1 MLTPSEFRDLVSGR
15 RDGVRASLLRGL
27 LRGAEFPYS
36 AAVRLR
42 NWRYDTGRAASH
54 RAGVPVIS
62 VGNITLGGTGKTPAV
77 EWLARWLLERGVRV
91 GLVSRGYGSQDGRPN
106 DEALE
111 LAEKLPDVP
120 HVLDP
125 DRVRGANRA
134 IDEFGC
140 QLILLDDGFQHR
152 RLARDFDLVL
162 VDALEPFGFEHV
174 FPRGTLREPLAGWSR
189 ASALMLTRAE
199 QLDVP
204 QRAAI
209 RERAL
214 TFAPQA
220 LWLESTYQPHAL
232 RSIEGAESPLDLL
245 LGKPI
250 AAFCGIGNPDGFRR
264 ALAAQHYSVNAFREF
279 ADHFAYPPDAVA
291 ELTRWVRGAMLT
303 PREHA
308 LGDSNVAAV
317 VCTHKDLV
325 KVGPQWTSETPL
337 LALASRLE
345 VQTGK
350 PELES
355 ALRPLVTR
363 ALGVTIG

>member
-1 MLTPSEFRDLVSGR
+1 MLGPSEFRDLVSGR
-15 RDGVRASLLRGL
+15 RSGVRAGLARAGLRAL
-27 LRGAEFPYS
+27 EAPYS

-42 NWRYDTGRAASH
+42 NWRYDTGRATVH

-120 HVLDP
+120 HALDP

-134 IDEFGC
+134 IEEFGC

-209 RERAL
+209 RERVL
-214 TFAPQA
+214 KFAPQA

-232 RSIEGAESPLDLL
+232 RSTGEAELPLDTL

-250 AAFCGIGNPDGFRR
+250 SAFCGIGNPDGFRR
-264 ALAAQHYSVNAFREF
+264 ALASQHYQVAAFREF
-279 ADHFAYPPDAVA
+279 ADHYDYPAEAMA
-291 ELTRWVRGAMLT
+291 ELTRWVDDA
-303 PREHA
+303 
-308 LGDSNVAAV
+308 NVAAV

-325 KVGPQWTSETPL
+325 KVGPQWSSETPL

-345 VQTGK
+345 VQTGQS
-350 PELES
+350 ELET
-355 ALRPLVTR
+355 ALGPLVER
-363 ALGVTIG
+363 AQTAR